1 MDKVCKKI
9 LDKMISAG
17 EGTEYWCSFIT
28 SSGNIFIE
36 DFAKDIEMNSADVRA
51 AMSYLVKEGYLTYEM
66 GVPNPMGVHLSYTGL
81 KWRESYYKSI
91 LKYIADKWT
100 DIIASIISLISLIL
114 SIIALNKR

>member
-1 MDKVCKKI
+1 MDDYSVKLYARAYRD
-9 LDKMISAG
+9 LDDIYTHIAKSLMEPSTAVRLIDELETA
-17 EGTEYWCSFIT
+17 
-28 SSGNIFIE
+28 IFSLEQLPERGPIRRIG
-36 DFAKDIEMNSADVRA
+36 A
-51 AMSYLVKEGYLTYEM
+51 YEM
-66 GVPNPMGVHLSYTGL
+66 GVPNPIGVHLSYTGL